1 MFFTITI
8 LKILS
13 CTVKRFIDGGCY
25 IKTGFSG
32 LKLTSHKTWN
42 KPIDFPSHS
51 FFREHKIANNKKFH
65 KTCGFFETS
74 EVSGNLR
81 QQLCCFC

>member
-13 CTVKRFIDGGCY
+13 CTVKCFIDGGYY

-51 FFREHKIANNKKFH
+51 FFREHKIANNKK
-65 KTCGFFETS
+65 
-74 EVSGNLR
+74 VSQNVWFL
-81 QQLCCFC
+81 